1 MDFQA
6 ECRAAQQGRE
16 CAFRTVAV
24 VSPLGVV
31 SAVTIARGEV
41 SAFCGTLWCPGV
53 LVACPGSN
61 GSCCAVSPLGDVAGV
76 GWRYGV
82 VIADLVLE

>member
-41 SAFCGTLWCPGV
+41 SAFLWYSMV
-53 LVACPGSN
+53 SWSACS
-61 GSCCAVSPLGDVAGV
+61 VS
-76 GWRYGV
+76 W
-82 VIADLVLE
+82 